1 VYSAVLISFLVMQIF
16 VEWKNYKIRD
26 ETVSASKVM
35 VKTGIVTFLTVTV
48 TSSNVILDSYY
59 PIDQRN
65 ENFYMLKDFISFFFV
80 FVLIPFTLVVRNP
93 TIMRHSQQWISSARI
108 FVQLKDITIVMNDN
122 VLTINQ
128 YLRNTVRPAWL

>member
-1 VYSAVLISFLVMQIF
+1 MQIF

-93 TIMRHSQQWISSARI
+93 TIMRHSQQWILTARI
-108 FVQLKDITIVMNDN
+108 FVQLTDTAIAIKDC
-122 VLTINQ
+122 VLTINH
-128 YLRNTVRPAWL
+128 YLRNTVHPA

>member
-1 VYSAVLISFLVMQIF
+1 MQIF
-16 VEWKNYKIRD
+16 VEWKNYKIQD

-65 ENFYMLKDFISFFFV
+65 ENFYMFKDFISFFFV
-80 FVLIPFTLVVRNP
+80 FVLIPFSLVLRNP
-93 TIMRHSQQWISSARI
+93 TIMRHCKQWISSAPI
-108 FVQLKDITIVMNDN
+108 CIQLKDTAIGIKDC
-122 VLTINQ
+122 VLTINH
-128 YLRNTVRPAWL
+128 YLRNTVHPA